1 MVKGNNSRNNKK
13 GSSNVSPP
21 RSGTKRDTVST
32 PTKTEEKDP
41 KTKEKTQKEDSEGYN
56 IGFSM
61 TDKEVN
67 VHNDDIFKQ
76 LQGKFNDVADNEGK
90 MIA

>member
-1 MVKGNNSRNNKK
+1 MCLHQLKRKKWTQKQKRN
-13 GSSNVSPP
+13 
-21 RSGTKRDTVST
+21 
-32 PTKTEEKDP
+32 
-41 KTKEKTQKEDSEGYN
+41 TQKEDSEGYN

-67 VHNDDIFKQ
+67 VHNDDIFKK
-76 LQGKFNDVADNEGK
+76 LQGKFNDVADNEGE